1 MRQHSRKE
9 HPVWPAWQQE
19 SDSVAGQVSWAVQCS
34 TGPFCNL
41 VFLANLRHENLGHW
55 QIVAAV
61 STPMD
66 LLPCPFNISGHP
78 VRRHIQAADDGAATG

>member
-1 MRQHSRKE
+1 MAGLATGIRLSC
-9 HPVWPAWQQE
+9 WPTLVG
-19 SDSVAGQVSWAVQCS
+19 SPMG

-66 LLPCPFNISGHP
+66 LLPCPFTRSRAIP
-78 VRRHIQAADDGAATG
+78 